1 MLIVSA
7 CFYQGA
13 LSRAYTDGIRDVEED
28 LTCLHAAKRPPL
40 GHEYPNTSFLPVGAD
55 CRLDQYESAEAH
67 FDDPAPNRFLCTARS
82 EVPV

>member
-1 MLIVSA
+1 MLVLSA
-7 CFYQGA
+7 CFYQSA

-28 LTCLHAAKRPPL
+28 LTCLHAAKRPL
-40 GHEYPNTSFLPVGAD
+40 GHEYPNTSFLPVGVD

-82 EVPV
+82 EVQV